1 MVCFLPQQTQALL
14 GPLSWTQNNHHL
26 CWSQHAPP
34 WYFTLRYTHLYRR
47 GTCGPC
53 KKRTQEAGPQYLPRS
68 VGWKYG
74 ITWSLGVGTHI
85 QLKICNC
92 KCIEIKIWMYI
103 FYMFTQC
110 IYIYIL
116 LRYLYLYVVSML
128 FLTQALP
135 RQVHWPKS
143 PKKMVFS
150 LDDTAPKNNPFHL
163 LLLTVVTCQFGRGRG
178 GKSHRHRKRTVHLL
192 WGFPRPKSPGIKKNQ
207 RIHW

>member
-34 WYFTLRYTHLYRR
+34 WYFTLRYTHLYRQ

-68 VGWKYG
+68 VGWKYA
-74 ITWSLGVGTHI
+74 ITWSLVGGWDHI
-85 QLKICNC
+85 QLKISNC

-103 FYMFTQC
+103 FHMFTLYD
-110 IYIYIL
+110 IYYYASYIYMWFPCCFNP
-116 LRYLYLYVVSML
+116 SP
-128 FLTQALP
+128 TQASP
-135 RQVHWPKS
+135 MAPKS

-150 LDDTAPKNNPFHL
+150 MDDTAQKPTL
-163 LLLTVVTCQFGRGRG
+163 STYYLQ
-178 GKSHRHRKRTVHLL
+178 
-192 WGFPRPKSPGIKKNQ
+192 
-207 RIHW
+207 